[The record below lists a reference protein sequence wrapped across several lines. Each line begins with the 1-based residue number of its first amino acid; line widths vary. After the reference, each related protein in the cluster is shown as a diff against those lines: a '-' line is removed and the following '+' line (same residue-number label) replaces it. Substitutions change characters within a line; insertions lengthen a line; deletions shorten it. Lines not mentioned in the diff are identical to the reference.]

1 MAIEIKRVKSKKDL
15 KKFIRFNYELY
26 KDNKY
31 SVPDLYEGM
40 LDTFNPKKNSAFE
53 VCEAAYFLAYKDSE
67 IVGRIAAIIHHEANK
82 VWNKKA
88 IRFGWIDFIDDIEV
102 SKALLLTVEE
112 WGKQRGM
119 TEMHGP
125 LGFTDLDAEGML
137 IEGFD
142 QLSTMASIYNYP
154 YYPKHMEQLGFEKDA
169 DWVEFKITIPDAI
182 PEKHMRITRIVK
194 EKYKLK
200 IKKYSSGKKAAAEYG
215 DAVFQLMNEAYA
227 PLYGFAPLTQGQIDQ
242 YVAMYLPL
250 LDMRMVTF
258 VVNEKEELV
267 AFGVSMPSLSEA
279 LQKAKGKLL
288 PFGWIPLAK
297 ALFMKRRAKIL
308 DLLIVA
314 VKPEYQNKG
323 VNALLFS
330 DLIPVYHE
338 LGFEFAETNPEL
350 ELNDKVQAQWNYF
363 ETEQHKRR
371 RAYIK
376 EIDYGKVQ

>member
-102 SKALLLTVEE
+102 SKVLLLAVEE

-258 VVNEKEELV
+258 VVNEKDELV

-376 EIDYGKVQ
+376 QIDYGKVQ

>member
-1 MAIEIKRVKSKKDL
+1 MAIEIRRVSSKKEL

-26 KDNKY
+26 KKNAY

-40 LDTFNPKKNSAFE
+40 LDTFDPQKNSAFE
-53 VCEAAYFLAYKDSE
+53 VCEAEYFLAYKNNQL
-67 IVGRIAAIIHHEANK
+67 VGRIAAIIHHEANK
-82 VWNKKA
+82 VWNKKS

-102 SKALLLTVEE
+102 SKALLNAAEA
-112 WGKQRGM
+112 WGRSKGM
-119 TEMHGP
+119 TEIHGP
-125 LGFTDLDAEGML
+125 LGFTDLDAQGML

-154 YYPKHMEQLGFEKDA
+154 YYADHMEKLGYRKDV

-182 PEKHMRITRIVK
+182 PEKHQRITQIVK
-194 EKYKLK
+194 DKYKLR
-200 IKKYSSGKKAAAEYG
+200 IKKYTSGKKAAAAYG
-215 DAVFQLMNEAYA
+215 DEVFRLMNEAYA
-227 PLYGFAPLTQGQIDQ
+227 SLYAFAPLTQGQIDQ
-242 YVAMYLPL
+242 YVKMYLPL
-250 LDMRMVTF
+250 LDMRMVSF
-258 VVNEKEELV
+258 VVDEKDELV

-279 LQKAKGKLL
+279 LQKAKGKML
-288 PFGWIPLAK
+288 PLGWIPLGK

-330 DLIPVYHE
+330 DLIPIYHE

-350 ELNDKVQAQWNYF
+350 ELNDKVQAQWSYF
-363 ETEQHKRR
+363 EAKQHKRR
-371 RAYIK
+371 RAFIK
-376 EIDYGKVQ
+376 EID